1 MTANRKGKVVLLGF
15 DGMDYDLTR
24 SMIDDGLLPNLRR
37 LSERGSLTPLLSVFP
52 ADSIPS
58 WITTYTG
65 LDPSEHGILDHVN
78 YLLGDQDEAQ
88 IDTSVFHEKTFW
100 DRIGNE
106 AGSSVC
112 VINPFMAYPVWPVNG
127 VMVNGPAFVE
137 GEIQVSDPDRVADVK
152 IPESIGGL
160 EDLPSRDTMAPFL
173 QKSIQDTLDEAEF
186 GLRMLD
192 KNEPDLFF
200 QTFLTSD
207 RVQHFLWRY
216 CDPTDPTYPG
226 TNEVEDGIERFFK
239 VVDSVVGR
247 YMERLGEDDTLLI
260 MSDHGHGMRCTHC
273 FNFNEYF
280 RQKGLL
286 ADTSNGKRL
295 SKKVLIEK
303 LKNKVLKFMN
313 DNDLE
318 EYISKI
324 AKLVPNAKE
333 LKKGTHIANYSESK
347 AYAPDFA
354 GTNPIGGVCINRAR
368 VDDYDAFRSELMTEL
383 GKLTYKDQ
391 PVFNWIKPREAIYN
405 GQHIERYPDILYEM
419 IPQLGTGF
427 SMHTDL
433 FTVNPTHKKISG
445 GHKKNGILF
454 CSDRRKWTVEAEE
467 CRITNVHE
475 TMLSLFDLESGDDRN
490 QPFVIPTDALTRDKA
505 TERTKA

>member
-1 MTANRKGKVVLLGF
+1 MTAQRQGKVILLGF

-24 SMIDDGLLPNLRR
+24 SMIDDGLLPNMKR
-37 LSERGSLTPLLSVFP
+37 LSEQGSLTPLLSVFP

-58 WITTYTG
+58 WITAFTG
-65 LDPSEHGILDHVN
+65 LDPSEHGIVDHLN
-78 YLLGDQDEAQ
+78 LLLGDQEEAQ
-88 IDTSVFHEKTFW
+88 IDTSVFHQNTFW
-100 DRIGNE
+100 DRIGTE
-106 AGSSVC
+106 ANASVC
-112 VINPFMAYPVWPVNG
+112 VINPFMAYPAWPVNG
-127 VMVNGPAFVE
+127 VMVSGPAFVE
-137 GEIQVSDPDRVADVK
+137 GDIQVSDSERVAGIS

-160 EDLPSRDTMAPFL
+160 EDLPSRSTMAPFL
-173 QKSIQDTLDEAEF
+173 EKSIQDTLDEAEF
-186 GLRMLD
+186 GLQMLE
-192 KNEPDLFF
+192 KNQPDLFF

-216 CDPTDPTYPG
+216 CDPSDPTYPG
-226 TNEVEDGIERFFK
+226 KNEVEDGIERFFK
-239 VVDSVVGR
+239 VVDSVVGD
-247 YMERLGEDDTLLI
+247 YMAKLDENDTLLI

-273 FNFNEYF
+273 FNFNEFF

-286 ADTSNGKRL
+286 EDTSDGNRF
-295 SKKVLIEK
+295 SKKILIEK
-303 LKNKVLKFMN
+303 LKNRVLRFMN

-354 GTNPIGGVCINRAR
+354 GTNPIGGICINRDQ
-368 VDDYDAFRSELMTEL
+368 VEDYGVFRAELMADLNEV
-383 GKLTYKDQ
+383 TYEGE

-405 GQHIERYPDILYEM
+405 GEHIDRFPDILYEM
-419 IPQLGTGF
+419 VPQLGTGF

-445 GHKKNGILF
+445 GHKKNGVFFKVGAGIGDVD
-454 CSDRRKWTVEAEE
+454 SKK
-467 CRITNVHE
+467 CRIANIHA
-475 TMLSLFDLESGDDRN
+475 TMLSLFGIETHHD
-490 QPFVIPTDALTRDKA
+490 QATPFLNRRA
-505 TERTKA
+505 